1 MKLTKKQQ
9 EIDVM
14 KWEKSQK
21 IGADACGS
29 FDFCACCDKEKENP
43 CDKAFSAFSKKA
55 EPKAKKPAAKPVAK
69 KPAVSTAKKVPAK
82 KSK

>member
-21 IGADACGS
+21 MGADACGS
-29 FDFCACCDKEKENP
+29 FDFCACCDKDKENP
-43 CDKAFSAFSKKA
+43 CDNAFTAFNKKA
-55 EPKAKKPAAKPVAK
+55 KPVSKKPATKTVAK
-69 KPAVSTAKKVPAK
+69 KSTAVAKKVPAK

>member
-14 KWEKSQK
+14 KWEKSQQ

-29 FDFCACCDKEKENP
+29 FDFCVCCDKTKENP
-43 CDKAFSAFSKKA
+43 CDNAFSAFNKK
-55 EPKAKKPAAKPVAK
+55 EKPIAKKTANKSATKTNVK
-69 KPAVSTAKKVPAK
+69 TAKKVPAK